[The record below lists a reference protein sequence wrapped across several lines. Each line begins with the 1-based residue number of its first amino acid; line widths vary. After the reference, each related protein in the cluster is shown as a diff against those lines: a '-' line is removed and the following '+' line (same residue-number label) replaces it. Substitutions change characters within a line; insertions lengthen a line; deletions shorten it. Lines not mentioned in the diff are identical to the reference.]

1 VVTCLILLLRISTIF
16 IILSI
21 VVVEKPVFVKDR
33 IARVIILFGEIPVK
47 ITSFNFIFVALFI
60 A

>member
-33 IARVIILFGEIPVK
+33 IARVIILFGEILVK